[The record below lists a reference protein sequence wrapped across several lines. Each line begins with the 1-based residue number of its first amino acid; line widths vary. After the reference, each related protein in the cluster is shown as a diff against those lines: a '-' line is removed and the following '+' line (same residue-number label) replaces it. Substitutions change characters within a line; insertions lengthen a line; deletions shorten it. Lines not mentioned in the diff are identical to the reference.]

1 MDSWKNC
8 PICNVETEL
17 GCGGGREMK
26 DVDSFDCE
34 FAELSYNEWQPYV
47 SCRKRYDAGSDECP
61 YDHAYLCD
69 VREPR
74 KKAGEG

>member
-1 MDSWKNC
+1 
-8 PICNVETEL
+8 
-17 GCGGGREMK
+17 MK